1 MKRLL
6 PLFASAIPVVL
17 AGCAVGPDFKRPDA
31 PTQTQYGASAPA
43 TTVSTPIA
51 GGEAQ
56 SFSAGKVPEQ
66 WWKLFG
72 SPKLDALV
80 EQAFAG
86 SPDLAAAQASLRR
99 AGENYKAVR
108 SSIWP
113 SIDGRVGATRQK
125 IDTSS
130 FGNPAGGTA
139 IYNLF
144 NAGVDVSYALD
155 IWGGVRRGL
164 ESQQAQYELQRYQY
178 EGAYQALA
186 ANVVTTAIQE
196 ARLRALIAGKKSVI
210 ADLERLVDITQKR
223 VDVGAVGRAELLSAQ
238 ASAASERAILPALE
252 RELGQTQ
259 TQLAVYLGKAPSE
272 RVATDFDLAELTLPQ
287 ELPVSLP
294 SELVRQRPD
303 LRAAEAA
310 LHQASADV
318 GVATAQQL
326 PQLTLSANYGSQ
338 ALDAGSLFDTDIW
351 SLGANISAPLFRG
364 GQLSARKRAAVAGYD
379 QALAN
384 YKLTALQSFKNVAD
398 SLRAIETDAQV
409 LQAQYDAAKAADEGL
424 ALVRKQYEIGVI
436 GYMDVLQVQQ
446 QTTTAKAGLVQAL
459 ADRYQ
464 DTAALLLAL
473 GGGWSAR
480 ETAAQQAQP

>member
-1 MKRLL
+1 M
-6 PLFASAIPVVL
+6 
-17 AGCAVGPDFKRPDA
+17 RP
-31 PTQTQYGASAPA
+31 
-43 TTVSTPIA
+43 
-51 GGEAQ
+51 
-56 SFSAGKVPEQ
+56 
-66 WWKLFG
+66 
-72 SPKLDALV
+72 
-80 EQAFAG
+80 
-86 SPDLAAAQASLRR
+86 
-99 AGENYKAVR
+99 
-108 SSIWP
+108 
-113 SIDGRVGATRQK
+113 
-125 IDTSS
+125 
-130 FGNPAGGTA
+130 
-139 IYNLF
+139 
-144 NAGVDVSYALD
+144 
-155 IWGGVRRGL
+155 
-164 ESQQAQYELQRYQY
+164 
-178 EGAYQALA
+178 
-186 ANVVTTAIQE
+186 
-196 ARLRALIAGKKSVI
+196 
-210 ADLERLVDITQKR
+210 
-223 VDVGAVGRAELLSAQ
+223 
-238 ASAASERAILPALE
+238 
-252 RELGQTQ
+252 
-259 TQLAVYLGKAPSE
+259 
-272 RVATDFDLAELTLPQ
+272 
-287 ELPVSLP
+287 
-294 SELVRQRPD
+294 RPD

-384 YKLTALQSFKNVAD
+384 YKLTVLQSFKNVAD